1 MTPASSNIIVDWLH
15 KQCQLID
22 GSLRAVV
29 LLGDSS
35 TGPFRPVAHWSMVAS
50 PAGAAATPALSYAA
64 SQAIRSRRLLL
75 QERSAAPAQV
85 KQDGD
90 IIACPILRDE
100 QVLGVVAVEMNGV
113 KKDQQ
118 QETARTLQTNI
129 VALNALLDA
138 EETTDD
144 IHARNVIELVAA
156 LIEQNSFAAAARAVT
171 SRLASMGNMRQV
183 SLGIV
188 HKNHTQVQAI
198 SGRASLH
205 KEMQAN
211 QEIAAAMDEAIKM
224 DSTCTF
230 TAKGSKYDASVA
242 AHAVLAYKRRLANNK
257 IPGAVCTVP
266 ISHAGILVGA
276 FTFEHDDH
284 EYFDEEISNFCEAAV
299 ALVGPLLHDKY
310 LHDRSGGE
318 KFVVAVRSFFERAFA
333 PDTRARG
340 LLIICVA
347 AILSLPFLFSGQY
360 RVTADAALEG
370 AVRRIVAA
378 PVDGFV
384 AEAPARPGDIVAQ
397 GNLLAKLDD
406 RDLELERVRLASEN
420 NQLQREYRSARAAH
434 DSIEVAI
441 LRAKLDKSE
450 AQLQLTEERL
460 ARANIVAPMDGV
472 IVKGDLSQLLGAPV
486 EKGQE
491 LFQIAPLDAYRVML
505 NVDESEVAALQV
517 GQEGKLALVGSPD
530 DLLAFRIERI
540 TPVAT
545 HSDGRN
551 YFLVEASLLDAP
563 TMLRP
568 GMEGVGKVDVGE
580 RQLIWIWTHNLTDWL
595 GLQIWRWSGWD
606 VL

>member
-100 QVLGVVAVEMNGV
+100 QVLGVVAVEINGV
-113 KKDQQ
+113 KKGQQ

-156 LIEQNSFAAAARAVT
+156 LIEQDSFVAAARAVT

-198 SGRASLH
+198 SGRATLH

-242 AHAVLAYKRRLANNK
+242 AHAVLAYKRRLANKK
-257 IPGAVCTVP
+257 IPGAVCSVP

-310 LHDRSGGE
+310 LHDRSGSE
-318 KFVVAVRSFFERAFA
+318 KFVAAVRSFFGRVFA

-340 LLIICVA
+340 LLIISVA

-472 IVKGDLSQLLGAPV
+472 ILKGDLSQLLGAPV

-505 NVDESEVAALQV
+505 NVDESEVADLQV

-545 HSDGRN
+545 QSDGRN

-563 TMLRP
+563 PMLRP

-580 RQLIWIWTHNLTDWL
+580 RQLIWIWTHELTDWL